1 MIFKTDKDR
10 NNAYR
15 NAFSSNEGKMVLVDI
30 LDVLHFWDT
39 VMPPSLSEVE
49 QNALNLCAKNI
60 LARAGFW
67 KSENI
72 VGNMLYLKNKPP
84 KWRGFIKTV
93 FSRKLK
99 GTKNG

>member
-15 NAFSSNEGKMVLVDI
+15 NTFFSNEGKLVLVDI

-67 KSENI
+67 ESENI
-72 VGNMLYLKNKPP
+72 VGTMLRTIDP
-84 KWRGFIKTV
+84 KKDQVGLDMT
-93 FSRKLK
+93 RKQRK
-99 GTKNG
+99 WYKRIWK